1 MLRRIV
7 GILVLVAVC
16 SVAVAAQ
23 SHRLRSTWKAPGIE
37 PLNFGGQ
44 KVAAVVISSDDSL
57 RISAEEALTREIT
70 ARGPEGIA
78 AYRVIP
84 RELIEDA
91 TKTQAWFE
99 QAGVS
104 GVVTMRVVSVE
115 KETKYSSVAWTSSYY
130 RSFSD
135 YYMTSWQTVTPI
147 SRREDTIVAV
157 ETLLYDVAEGKLL
170 WASVSE
176 STNPKQVGTF
186 IEGLVNAVVEELQN
200 QGLVRRTR

>member
-84 RELIEDA
+84 RELLEDA
-91 TKTQAWFE
+91 TKTRLVRA
-99 QAGVS
+99 
-104 GVVTMRVVSVE
+104 
-115 KETKYSSVAWTSSYY
+115 
-130 RSFSD
+130 
-135 YYMTSWQTVTPI
+135 
-147 SRREDTIVAV
+147 SRRLRCRNDAGRERR
-157 ETLLYDVAEGKLL
+157 EGNE
-170 WASVSE
+170 V
-176 STNPKQVGTF
+176 F
-186 IEGLVNAVVEELQN
+186 
-200 QGLVRRTR
+200 VRRMDELLLP